1 MTAAAVP
8 ASRPALELADVLRA
22 HGQELLDRYAGQL
35 TAGQQRAVQELAL
48 CRTAALGGHVEGCA
62 DCGYERPAYNSCRN
76 RHCPKCQASARAA
89 WLEREAAALLPVP
102 YYHLVFTL
110 PGALAR
116 LALANPTVVYGLLF
130 RAAWETVRELASDPH
145 YLGAEVGLL
154 AVLHT
159 WGQNLSVHPH
169 VHCVVTGGGRA
180 CDLRGQVTQPSR
192 WVSCRPGFFLP
203 VRVLSRLFR
212 GKFLA
217 GLRAAHAAG
226 ELSCSGKLADLAG
239 ADRFAAWLAP
249 LSAQEWVVYA
259 KPPFGGPEVVL
270 KYLAR
275 YTHRVALSN
284 SRLVELTDG
293 QVTFRYKDYAD
304 EQRSKT
310 LTLDAVTFLRRF
322 LCHVLPTGFVR
333 IRHYGLLGNRHRAAK
348 LELSRHVLRV
358 VTTAALLGPATGAA
372 AEPGGAPAGCPSC
385 GSGRWQVRERRPR
398 PTVAVICR
406 LPLVVDSS

>member
-1 MTAAAVP
+1 MTAAAAP

-35 TAGQQRAVQELAL
+35 TAGQQRAVKELAL

-62 DCGYERPAYNSCRN
+62 DCGYQRPAYNSCRN

-89 WLEREAAALLPVP
+89 WLERESAALLPVP
-102 YYHLVFTL
+102 YYHVVFTL
-110 PGALAR
+110 PGRLAP
-116 LALANPTVVYGLLF
+116 LALANPAVVYGLLF

-169 VHCVVTGGGRA
+169 VHCVVTGGGLA
-180 CDLRGQVTQPSR
+180 CDVRGQRAQPPR

-226 ELSCSGKLADLAG
+226 ELSCSGKLSSLAG
-239 ADRFAAWLAP
+239 ADGFATWLAP
-249 LSAQEWVVYA
+249 LAAQEWVVYSKA
-259 KPPFGGPEVVL
+259 PFGGPQVVL

-275 YTHRVALSN
+275 YTHRVAISN
-284 SRLVELTDG
+284 RRLVELADG

-304 EQRSKT
+304 AQQSKT

-348 LELSRHVLRV
+348 LALSRQVLGV
-358 VTTAALLGPATGAA
+358 VTAVLLGPAAEAGAD
-372 AEPGGAPAGCPSC
+372 PGGDAGCPSC

-398 PTVAVICR
+398 PTVAMICR
-406 LPLVVDSS
+406 LPLVMDTS

>member
-1 MTAAAVP
+1 MTVTAAAAP
-8 ASRPALELADVLRA
+8 RPALEMADVLRV
-22 HGQELLDRYAGQL
+22 HGQELLDRYRGQL
-35 TAGQQRAVQELAL
+35 TAGQQRVVKELAL
-48 CRTAALGGHVEGCA
+48 CRSAALGGHLAACA

-110 PGALAR
+110 PGVLAP
-116 LALANPTVVYGLLF
+116 LALANPAVVYGLLF
-130 RAAWETVRELASDPH
+130 RAVWETVRELASDPH
-145 YLGAEVGLL
+145 YLGAAVGLL

-169 VHCVVTGGGRA
+169 VHGVVSGGGLA
-180 CDLRGQVTQPSR
+180 CDVRGQVVQPPR

-226 ELSCSGKLADLAG
+226 KLSFSGRLADLAG
-239 ADRFAAWLAP
+239 AAAFATWLAP
-249 LSAQEWVVYA
+249 LYSQEWVVYA
-259 KPPFGGPEVVL
+259 KRPFGGPEVVL

-275 YTHRVALSN
+275 YTHRVAISN
-284 SRLVELTDG
+284 SRLVRLADG
-293 QVTFRYKDYAD
+293 QVTFRYKDYGD
-304 EQRSKT
+304 KQRHKS
-310 LTLDAVTFLRRF
+310 LTLNAVTFLRRF
-322 LCHVLPTGFVR
+322 LCHVLPSGFVR

-348 LELSRHVLRV
+348 LQVSRQLLLV
-358 VTTAALLGPATGAA
+358 VTAAALLVTAAGAKEGAESAAPCCPA
-372 AEPGGAPAGCPSC
+372 C
-385 GSGRWQVRERRPR
+385 GSARWQVRERRPR
-398 PTVAVICR
+398 PTVAAICQ
-406 LPLVVDSS
+406 LPLLVDSS